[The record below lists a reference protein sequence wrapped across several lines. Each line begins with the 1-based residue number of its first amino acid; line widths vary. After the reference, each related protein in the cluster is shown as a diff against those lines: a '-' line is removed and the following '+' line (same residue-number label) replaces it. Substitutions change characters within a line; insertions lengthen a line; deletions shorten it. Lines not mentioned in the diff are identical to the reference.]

1 MFFWIMIASLIGLL
15 SFGNLHE
22 KTKDDAFFVTPVY
35 EAMAL
40 GTYQQHVSVEAGLLD
55 AMRQNPT
62 AANNY
67 INGFADGIVPLA
79 GASGGALSGIYHG
92 DNPLL
97 TYFQARLPPMYKPQ
111 NGTRTY
117 LICVDKPQVAS
128 QISCSAA
135 DAVKYIITVR
145 AVPPRYDGVDRM
157 AALHA
162 VSMATGHSRFVGFL
176 AKAAA
181 PLDNSTGQVRHQP
194 LGSAYYLMTAGVA
207 PVNSVYLPNY
217 ATCNFPT
224 GGSSVLGDM
233 LGQRTYIAAL
243 TLFAGLQPNENMP
256 AGTPGICPA
265 VTYDN

>member
-1 MFFWIMIASLIGLL
+1 MFFWMMIASLIGLL
-15 SFGNLHE
+15 SFGNLRE

-62 AANNY
+62 VSTNY
-67 INGFADGIVPLA
+67 INSFSDGIVPLA
-79 GASGGALSGIYHG
+79 GAENGRLTGIAVN
-92 DNPLL
+92 NPLL
-97 TYFQARLPPMYKPQ
+97 VYFQARLPPMYKPQ
-111 NGTRTY
+111 NGTRSY

-128 QISCSAA
+128 QISCAAA

-145 AVPPRYDGVDRM
+145 AIPPRYDGVDRM
-157 AALHA
+157 TALHA
-162 VSMATGHSRFVGFL
+162 VSEATGHSRFVGFL
-176 AKAAA
+176 AKAAS
-181 PLDNSTGQVRHQP
+181 PLNNSTGQVRHQP

-207 PVNSVYLPNY
+207 PVSSVYLPNY

-233 LGQRTYIAAL
+233 LGQHTYIAAL
-243 TLFAGLQPNENMP
+243 TLFAGLDPNENLP
-256 AGTPGICPA
+256 AGTQGICPA
-265 VTYDN
+265 VSYN

>member
-67 INGFADGIVPLA
+67 INSFADGIVPLA

-135 DAVKYIITVR
+135 DA
-145 AVPPRYDGVDRM
+145 GVDRM

-265 VTYDN
+265 VTYNN